1 MAAALSFLVVFVGA
15 HHTETRSATGPH
27 ASPIVTMAFS
37 LCVAVGGV
45 ARAAPPRS
53 ASRSA
58 SRRSHI
64 IRCAE
69 PERRSGSVAPRVTRR
84 AFGAGAALVAAGL
97 ESSTKAARAFERP
110 PPGTSR
116 ARSRDAL
123 RARRANAALSSTSV
137 DAKSACFFFP
147 SRSARSA
154 RAPLRSRLFARA
166 SSLAPLRFTRLTD
179 GDDSIVVLHDTLVT
193 TSLSTASQATARST
207 TPSTGT
213 SCSAPTTGSR

>member
-1 MAAALSFLVVFVGA
+1 VAAALSFLVVFVGA

-64 IRCAE
+64 TRCAE
-69 PERRSGSVAPRVTRR
+69 PNSRRSDSVAPRVTRR
-84 AFGAGAALVAAGL
+84 AFGAGAALLATGI

-110 PPGTSR
+110 PPGTSQT
-116 ARSRDAL
+116 RSRDRPMR
-123 RARRANAALSSTSV
+123 RARE
-137 DAKSACFFFP
+137 
-147 SRSARSA
+147 RS
-154 RAPLRSRLFARA
+154 L
-166 SSLAPLRFTRLTD
+166 
-179 GDDSIVVLHDTLVT
+179 IVRV
-193 TSLSTASQATARST
+193 R
-207 TPSTGT
+207 
-213 SCSAPTTGSR
+213 R

>member
-1 MAAALSFLVVFVGA
+1 MPEPRSPARGGKTRSAGVLTFPRATAHGMDDSTPAITRSLKQKRHVAAALSFLVVFVGA
-15 HHTETRSATGPH
+15 HHTETRSATGPD

-137 DAKSACFFFP
+137 DAKSACFFF
-147 SRSARSA
+147 SLSKRRAF
-154 RAPLRSRLFARA
+154 RAPLRSRLFA
-166 SSLAPLRFTRLTD
+166 
-179 GDDSIVVLHDTLVT
+179 
-193 TSLSTASQATARST
+193 
-207 TPSTGT
+207 
-213 SCSAPTTGSR
+213 SRD

>member
-1 MAAALSFLVVFVGA
+1 MPEPRSPARGGKTRSAGVLTFPRATAHGMDDSTPAITRSLNETDVAAALSFLVVFVGA
-15 HHTETRSATGPH
+15 HHTETRSATGPD

-147 SRSARSA
+147 LQARVSRASSL
-154 RAPLRSRLFARA
+154 APLRSRLFA
-166 SSLAPLRFTRLTD
+166 
-179 GDDSIVVLHDTLVT
+179 
-193 TSLSTASQATARST
+193 
-207 TPSTGT
+207 
-213 SCSAPTTGSR
+213 SRD

>member
-1 MAAALSFLVVFVGA
+1 MPEPRSPARGGKTRSAGVLTFPRATAHGMDDSTPAITRSLKQKRHVAAALSFLVVFVGA
-15 HHTETRSATGPH
+15 HHTETRSATGPD

-84 AFGAGAALVAAGL
+84 AFGAGAALLATGI

-137 DAKSACFFFP
+137 DAKSACFFF
-147 SRSARSA
+147 SLSKRRAF
-154 RAPLRSRLFARA
+154 RAPLRSRLFA
-166 SSLAPLRFTRLTD
+166 
-179 GDDSIVVLHDTLVT
+179 
-193 TSLSTASQATARST
+193 
-207 TPSTGT
+207 
-213 SCSAPTTGSR
+213 SRD

>member
-1 MAAALSFLVVFVGA
+1 MPEPRSPARGGKTRSAGVLTFPRATAHGMDDSTPAITRSLFLKQKRHVAAALSFLVVFVGA
-15 HHTETRSATGPH
+15 HHTETRSATGPD
-27 ASPIVTMAFS
+27 ASPIVTMAFP

-147 SRSARSA
+147 SRSSA
-154 RAPLRSRLFARA
+154 RFARLFARA
-166 SSLAPLRFTRLTD
+166 SSLHATD
-179 GDDSIVVLHDTLVT
+179 
-193 TSLSTASQATARST
+193 R
-207 TPSTGT
+207 
-213 SCSAPTTGSR
+213 R

>member
-1 MAAALSFLVVFVGA
+1 MPEPRWPARGGKTRSAGVLTFPRATAHGMDDSTPAITRSLYYAMKQKRHVAAALSFLVVFVGA
-15 HHTETRSATGPH
+15 HHTETRSATGPD

-58 SRRSHI
+58 SRQSHI

-110 PPGTSR
+110 PPGASR
-116 ARSRDAL
+116 ARSRDPL

-147 SRSARSA
+147 SRSGARFA
-154 RAPLRSRLFARA
+154 RLFARA
-166 SSLAPLRFTRLTD
+166 SSLHATD
-179 GDDSIVVLHDTLVT
+179 
-193 TSLSTASQATARST
+193 R
-207 TPSTGT
+207 
-213 SCSAPTTGSR
+213 R

>member
-1 MAAALSFLVVFVGA
+1 MPEPRSPARGGQTRSAGVLTFPRATAHGMDDSTPAITRSLKQKRHVAAALSFLVVFVGA
-15 HHTETRSATGPH
+15 HHTETRSATGPD

-137 DAKSACFFFP
+137 DAKSACFFF
-147 SRSARSA
+147 SLSKRRAF
-154 RAPLRSRLFARA
+154 RAPLRSRLFA
-166 SSLAPLRFTRLTD
+166 
-179 GDDSIVVLHDTLVT
+179 
-193 TSLSTASQATARST
+193 
-207 TPSTGT
+207 
-213 SCSAPTTGSR
+213 SRD

>member
-1 MAAALSFLVVFVGA
+1 MPEPRSPARGGQTRSAGVLTFPRATAHGMDDSTPAITRSLKQKRHVAAALSFLVVFVGA
-15 HHTETRSATGPH
+15 HHTETRSATGPD

-147 SRSARSA
+147 SRSGARFA
-154 RAPLRSRLFARA
+154 RLFARA
-166 SSLAPLRFTRLTD
+166 SSLHATD
-179 GDDSIVVLHDTLVT
+179 
-193 TSLSTASQATARST
+193 R
-207 TPSTGT
+207 
-213 SCSAPTTGSR
+213 R

>member
-1 MAAALSFLVVFVGA
+1 MPEPRSPARGGQTRSAGVLTFPRATAHGMDDSTPAITRSLNETERHVAAALSFLVVFVGA
-15 HHTETRSATGPH
+15 HHTETRSATGPDD
-27 ASPIVTMAFS
+27 SPIVTMAFS

-137 DAKSACFFFP
+137 DAKSACFFF
-147 SRSARSA
+147 SLSKRRAF
-154 RAPLRSRLFARA
+154 RAPLRSRLFA
-166 SSLAPLRFTRLTD
+166 
-179 GDDSIVVLHDTLVT
+179 
-193 TSLSTASQATARST
+193 
-207 TPSTGT
+207 
-213 SCSAPTTGSR
+213 SRD

>member
-137 DAKSACFFFP
+137 DAKSACFFFF
-147 SRSARSA
+147 SLSKRAFRARASSL
-154 RAPLRSRLFARA
+154 APLRSRLFARA
-166 SSLAPLRFTRLTD
+166 SSLHATD
-179 GDDSIVVLHDTLVT
+179 
-193 TSLSTASQATARST
+193 R
-207 TPSTGT
+207 
-213 SCSAPTTGSR
+213 R

>member
-1 MAAALSFLVVFVGA
+1 MPEPRSPARGGKTRSAGVLTFPRATAHGMDDSTPAITRSLNETDVAAALSFLVVFVGA
-15 HHTETRSATGPH
+15 HHTETRSATGPD

-69 PERRSGSVAPRVTRR
+69 PERRSGSMAPRVTRR

-147 SRSARSA
+147 SRSSA
-154 RAPLRSRLFARA
+154 RFARLFARA
-166 SSLAPLRFTRLTD
+166 SSLHATD
-179 GDDSIVVLHDTLVT
+179 
-193 TSLSTASQATARST
+193 R
-207 TPSTGT
+207 
-213 SCSAPTTGSR
+213 R

>member
-1 MAAALSFLVVFVGA
+1 MDDSTPAI
-15 HHTETRSATGPH
+15 TRSLNETEAPCGSSSILPRRVRGRAPH
-27 ASPIVTMAFS
+27 RDALRDRSGRFTHRTMAFS

-137 DAKSACFFFP
+137 DAKSACFFF
-147 SRSARSA
+147 SLKRSGARFA
-154 RAPLRSRLFARA
+154 RLFARA
-166 SSLAPLRFTRLTD
+166 SSLHATD
-179 GDDSIVVLHDTLVT
+179 
-193 TSLSTASQATARST
+193 R
-207 TPSTGT
+207 
-213 SCSAPTTGSR
+213 R

>member
-1 MAAALSFLVVFVGA
+1 MPEPRSPARGGKTRSAGVLTFPRATAHGMDDSTPAITRSLNETDVAAALSFLVVFVGA
-15 HHTETRSATGPH
+15 HHTETRSATGPD
-27 ASPIVTMAFS
+27 ASPIVTMAFP

-64 IRCAE
+64 VRCAE

-84 AFGAGAALVAAGL
+84 AFGAGAAPVAAGL

-137 DAKSACFFFP
+137 DAKSACFFFT
-147 SRSARSA
+147 SRSSA
-154 RAPLRSRLFARA
+154 RFARLFARA
-166 SSLAPLRFTRLTD
+166 SSLHATD
-179 GDDSIVVLHDTLVT
+179 
-193 TSLSTASQATARST
+193 R
-207 TPSTGT
+207 
-213 SCSAPTTGSR
+213 R